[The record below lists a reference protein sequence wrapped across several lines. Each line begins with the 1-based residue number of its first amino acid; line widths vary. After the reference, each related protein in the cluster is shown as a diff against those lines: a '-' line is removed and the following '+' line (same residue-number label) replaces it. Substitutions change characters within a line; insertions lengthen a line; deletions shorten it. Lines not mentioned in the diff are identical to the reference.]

1 MLTLQLRSALQE
13 AEMLETTDHTIDE
26 DAARRQLRE
35 RLDPLL
41 EDRRREYAA
50 ALEAARADAAAV
62 VEQARAEAERQR
74 ATALLAAESA
84 RVAEAER
91 LAEAARIAEEERIA
105 AEECIVA
112 DETLEDWAVVEP
124 VLVEPADVEPAVVEP
139 ADTEPAI
146 PMSTV
151 PATIAR
157 PAPQEVIVSIDADA
171 FARVFATVFAA
182 LLEQRGYAPLG
193 AAQQVGGPVQYP
205 QPYPQHMTYAP
216 AAPTTPP
223 RQSFWSHALHPDVLL
238 MGLATVIVLVV
249 LAAWLV

>member
-1 MLTLQLRSALQE
+1 MSNDPSTTALSPRAGIAMLTLQLRSALQE

-50 ALEAARADAAAV
+50 ALADARADAAAAID
-62 VEQARAEAERQR
+62 QARAEAEQR
-74 ATALLAAESA
+74 RIDARLAAQA
-84 RVAEAER
+84 ALVAEAER
-91 LAEAARIAEEERIA
+91 LAAEHG
-105 AEECIVA
+105 
-112 DETLEDWAVVEP
+112 
-124 VLVEPADVEPAVVEP
+124 
-139 ADTEPAI
+139 DTELAT

-157 PAPQEVIVSIDADA
+157 PAAQEVIVSIDADA

-182 LLEQRGYAPLG
+182 LLEQRGYAQLG
-193 AAQQVGGPVQYP
+193 TAPQMGAPQYP
-205 QPYPQHMTYAP
+205 QHVTYAP
-216 AAPTTPP
+216 APTPVQP